1 MTRKKSTAS
10 LESDLERIETEMI
23 KTKERYEKLSAEY
36 KNLRKEVELAE
47 INEIMTAYK
56 KSKKS
61 RNELLTFLKA

>member
-56 KSKKS
+56 KSKKT
-61 RNELLTFLKA
+61 RNELLAFLKA